1 MKKKVRITD
10 TILRDAHQSL
20 MATRMRTRDMLPIC
34 EKLDKVG
41 FFAIEA
47 WGGATFDV
55 PMRYLNEDPWMRI
68 RALKEHMP
76 NTPLQMLLRGQN
88 LVGYRHYADDIVEKF
103 VELAAKNGVDIFRI
117 FDALNDIR
125 NMEVPIKAVMEA
137 GAHAQGAICYTTSP
151 VHTIDKF
158 VEMAKEL
165 EKLGCNSVCIKDMAG
180 LISPQVAYDLVSA
193 LKREI
198 KVPVNLHTH
207 CTSGMGPMSCLTA
220 CQAGVD
226 IFDTAFS
233 PFSWGTSQP
242 PTETMVASLQGT
254 PYDTG
259 LDLELLVEIGYYFFH
274 LREKYKGLI
283 SPVAERPDVSALIH
297 QVPGGMIS
305 NLRSQLK
312 EQNAMDKYGEVL
324 QETPRVRRDLGYPP
338 LVTPTSQI
346 VGIQATLNVLS
357 GERYKQISQET
368 KDYCRQLYGKPPAP
382 IDTEIRKKIIGDE
395 EPITCRPANLI
406 EPQLETLREKAKAL
420 GILKAEEDLL
430 TYALYPA
437 IAPKFLRG
445 EMKEEPLPSVEEEH
459 SLLSRAGEP
468 TEFEVE
474 VDGEVF
480 VVKIKPS
487 EARANGHRAETK
499 DSKEKTTPAAQLPAG
514 AVLSPMH
521 GMVLALKVKT
531 GDKVEKGDVVVILEA
546 MKMQTPIHSDHAGVV
561 KEIFSFESEIVSAG
575 DPLLVVS

>member
-34 EKLDKVG
+34 EKLDQVG

-68 RALKEHMP
+68 RTLKEHMP

-88 LVGYRHYADDIVEKF
+88 LVGYCHYADDVVEKF

-125 NMEVPIKAVMEA
+125 NMEVPIKAVREA

-151 VHTIDKF
+151 VHTINKF

-165 EKLGCNSVCIKDMAG
+165 EKLGCNSICIKDMAG

-193 LKREI
+193 LKRET
-198 KVPVNLHTH
+198 KVPINLHTH

-259 LDLELLVEIGYYFFH
+259 LDLELLVEIGYYFFN

-312 EQNAMDKYGEVL
+312 EQNAMDKYGEIL
-324 QETPRVRRDLGYPP
+324 KETPRVRRDLGYPP

-346 VGIQATLNVLS
+346 VGTQATLNVLS

-368 KDYCRQLYGKPPAP
+368 KDYCRHLYGKPPAS
-382 IDTEIRKKIIGDE
+382 IDPEIRKKIIGDE
-395 EPITCRPANLI
+395 EPITCRPADLI
-406 EPQLETLREKAKAL
+406 EPQLETLKEKAEAL
-420 GILKAEEDLL
+420 GILKTEEDLL

-445 EMKEEPLPSVEEEH
+445 EMKEESLPKEE
-459 SLLSRAGEP
+459 SLHTPVADTS

-474 VDGEVF
+474 VDGETF
-480 VVKIKPS
+480 LVKIKS
-487 EARANGHRAETK
+487 SG
-499 DSKEKTTPAAQLPAG
+499 EKTNEKTSPTAQLPTD
-514 AVLSPMH
+514 AVLSPMN

-531 GDKVEKGDVVVILEA
+531 GDKVKKGDVVVILEA
-546 MKMQTPIHSDHAGVV
+546 MKMQTPIHSDHAGTV
-561 KEIFSFESEIVSAG
+561 KEIFTFESEIVSAG
-575 DPLLVVS
+575 DPLLVVN

>member
-1 MKKKVRITD
+1 MKKVRITD

-55 PMRYLNEDPWMRI
+55 SMRYLNEDPWVRI
-68 RALKEHMP
+68 RTLKEHIP

-88 LVGYRHYADDIVEKF
+88 LVGYRHYADDVVEKF
-103 VELAAKNGVDIFRI
+103 VELAAKNGVSIFRI

-125 NMEVPIKAVMEA
+125 NMEVPIKAVREA
-137 GAHAQGAICYTTSP
+137 GAHAQGAICYTISP

-158 VEMAKEL
+158 VEIAKEL
-165 EKLGCNSVCIKDMAG
+165 EKLGANSICIKDMAG
-180 LISPQVAYDLVSA
+180 LISPQVTYELVSA
-193 LKREI
+193 LKREL

-207 CTSGMGPMSCLTA
+207 CTSGMGPMSCLAA

-233 PFSWGTSQP
+233 PFSGGTSQP
-242 PTETMVASLQGT
+242 ATETMVASLQGT

-259 LDLELLVEIGYYFFH
+259 LDLELLVEIGYYFSY

-283 SPVAERPDVSALIH
+283 SAVAERPDVSALIH

-312 EQNAMDKYGEVL
+312 EQNAMDRYEEVL
-324 QETPRVRRDLGYPP
+324 KETPRVRRDLGYPP

-357 GERYKQISQET
+357 GGRYKQISEET
-368 KDYCRQLYGKPPAP
+368 KDYCRHLYGKPPAP
-382 IDTEIRKKIIGDE
+382 IDPEIRKKIIGDE
-395 EPITCRPANLI
+395 KPITCRPADLI
-406 EPQLETLREKAKAL
+406 EPQLEALREKAQAL
-420 GILKAEEDLL
+420 GILKSEEDLL

-445 EMKEEPLPSVEEEH
+445 EMKEEPLPSVAKEP
-459 SLLSRAGEP
+459 LPLPVAAEP

-474 VDGEVF
+474 VDGETF
-480 VVKIKPS
+480 MVKIKPS
-487 EARANGHRAETK
+487 EEKANGERTK
-499 DSKEKTTPAAQLPAG
+499 TKEPKKKISSATQLPAG
-514 AVLSPMH
+514 AIFSPMH
-521 GMVLALKVKT
+521 GMVLALKVKK
-531 GDKVEKGDVVVILEA
+531 GDKVEKGDVIVILEA
-546 MKMQTPIHSDHAGVV
+546 MKMQTPIHSDHAGIVR
-561 KEIFSFESEIVSAG
+561 EIFSFESEIVSAG
-575 DPLLVVS
+575 DPLLVVN

>member
-34 EKLDKVG
+34 KKLDKVG

-68 RALKEHMP
+68 RTLKEHMP

-88 LVGYRHYADDIVEKF
+88 LVGYHHYADDVVKKF

-125 NMEVPIKAVMEA
+125 NMEVSIRAVKEA
-137 GAHAQGAICYTTSP
+137 GAHAQGTICYTISP

-165 EKLGCNSVCIKDMAG
+165 EKLGCDSVCIKDMAG
-180 LISPQVAYDLVSA
+180 IISPQVTYDLVSA

-207 CTSGMGPMSCLTA
+207 CTSGMGPMSCLAA

-233 PFSWGTSQP
+233 PFSWGTSHS

-259 LDLELLVEIGYYFFH
+259 LDLKLLVEIGYYFLQ

-283 SPVAERPDVSALIH
+283 STVAERPDVSVFVH

-305 NLRSQLK
+305 NLRSQLR
-312 EQNAMDKYGEVL
+312 EQNAMDRYGEVL
-324 QETPRVRRDLGYPP
+324 EETSRVRRDMGYPP

-346 VGIQATLNVLS
+346 IGIQATLNVLS

-368 KDYCRQLYGKPPAP
+368 KDYCRQLYGKPPAS
-382 IDTEIRKKIIGDE
+382 IDPEIRKKIIGDE
-395 EPITCRPANLI
+395 EPITCRPADLI
-406 EPQLETLREKAKAL
+406 EPQLEILKEKAEAL
-420 GILKAEEDLL
+420 GILKTEEDLL

-437 IAPKFLRG
+437 IAPQFLRN
-445 EMKEEPLPSVEEEH
+445 EMKEEPLPKEE
-459 SLLSRAGEP
+459 SLHPRPAGAS

-474 VDGEVF
+474 VDGETF
-480 VVKIKPS
+480 LVKIKSS
-487 EARANGHRAETK
+487 EEKAKGPRTETK
-499 DSKEKTTPAAQLPAG
+499 ESREKTSPTTQLPTG
-514 AVLSPMH
+514 TILSPMS
-521 GMVLALKVKT
+521 GMVLALKVKK
-531 GDKVEKGDVVVILEA
+531 GDKVEKGDVVIILEA
-546 MKMQTPIHSDHAGVV
+546 MKMQTPIHSDYAGTV
-561 KEIFSFESEIVSAG
+561 KEIFTFESEIVNIG
-575 DPLLVVS
+575 DPLLVVN